1 MENEIKRGR
10 KKKEID
16 GNFAKL
22 LSELLQNVKTEKG
35 IIQDDVAKAI
45 GVSRQALGKW
55 ANGETVPDILDLKKL
70 AIYFDISADYLLG
83 LTNNATTDANIQAV
97 CDYTGLNEDAVRE
110 LNFTFDSVSQ
120 PEALDSK
127 ESEYVTE
134 LLKTLSW
141 LISERHIYEI
151 IYRFLLIKKY
161 SQQYMSFEESLCNS
175 GLYSIDDKISE
186 QTELNNISKLQE
198 IEKNIDF
205 ERYNLSRFIEKLLN
219 CFDQREYEI
228 KLDGNIKRVYSELHM
243 LQIIKDDLQYRKNS
257 GNTNVPEVSNDGKHN
272 PPKE

>member
-22 LSELLQNVKTEKG
+22 LSELLQKVKTEKG

-70 AIYFDISADYLLG
+70 AIYFDVSADYLLG
-83 LTNNATTDANIQAV
+83 LTDNKTLDITVKAI
-97 CDYTGLNEDAVRE
+97 CEYTGLSEDAIEE
-110 LNFTFDSVSQ
+110 LHFTFDSIFHQ
-120 PEALDSK
+120 KFFEFKDYEHDIK
-127 ESEYVTE
+127 E

-141 LISERHIYEI
+141 LIVEQHVYKIIEHIS
-151 IYRFLLIKKY
+151 LIKEY
-161 SQQYMSFEESLCNS
+161 SQQYLSLKDKIGNI
-175 GLYSIDDKISE
+175 GLYPIDDKIAE
-186 QTELNNISKLQE
+186 QTELNNLRKLQE
-198 IEKNIDF
+198 IEKSIDF
-205 ERYNLSRFIEKLLN
+205 ERYMLVKLSEKLSN
-219 CFDQREYEI
+219 HFDQREQVQDNGE
-228 KLDGNIKRVYSELHM
+228 
-243 LQIIKDDLQYRKNS
+243 
-257 GNTNVPEVSNDGKHN
+257 HN